1 MNFGEWLNL
10 SDEERETEKRNWRV
24 FEPGYWHSIAV
35 EAAARFATE
44 FGSTPR
50 VHRVYKSL
58 YRADEL
64 VVAVQTN
71 LSPPQEISELP
82 HSYLGFK
89 VMQSAGKLPDG
100 VLVDPGPSSA
110 G

>member
-10 SDEERETEKRNWRV
+10 SDEERESEKNNWHV

-64 VVAVQTN
+64 AQ
-71 LSPPQEISELP
+71 
-82 HSYLGFK
+82 SYLGFK

-110 G
+110 S